1 MSNGDEI
8 LNALA
13 HGSLAEFGNAVLCH
27 HQVRQVP
34 RNGDNGPRVQR
45 GDDAGESALF
55 GGGALGEDGPAAF
68 GMVGAPG
75 EVCGSPGA
83 GVLLGADGL
92 GTDLAGQIDLE
103 GGIDG
108 HHVVIL
114 GDDVRIVGV
123 AAAAE
128 AEAGMVVHE
137 VVEEGISR
145 EEGPDSNAFVDGFIP
160 VGYGA
165 TIDKMGHR
173 SPDLFRVDT
182 QIMLVH
188 KVETDGIGDAAE
200 AKLDTVA
207 VLHELGDVACDGFFR
222 GTDGRVLE
230 LIDGFI
236 YLVEDVCHGDRQG
249 ALPPDGRG
257 LGVDLKDDL
266 ISPVEIF
273 QGHDQITAQVH
284 IPMLV
289 HGGDLSDEDVGR
301 QTAPQFLAVIVLVDG
316 EVGVKFSALGSHGP
330 LVEKE
335 GVVSEFSGQGCV
347 SSHGIVIATDGVPA
361 VYTLGQAEGDGVQ
374 LAEKGF
380 RLAAVGGPGETVA
393 VFDKVQRILQRSQP
407 LGVKFPGRN
416 TRKFS
421 G

>member
-1 MSNGDEI
+1 
-8 LNALA
+8 
-13 HGSLAEFGNAVLCH
+13 
-27 HQVRQVP
+27 
-34 RNGDNGPRVQR
+34 
-45 GDDAGESALF
+45 
-55 GGGALGEDGPAAF
+55 
-68 GMVGAPG
+68 
-75 EVCGSPGA
+75 
-83 GVLLGADGL
+83 
-92 GTDLAGQIDLE
+92 
-103 GGIDG
+103 
-108 HHVVIL
+108 
-114 GDDVRIVGV
+114 
-123 AAAAE
+123 
-128 AEAGMVVHE
+128 MVVHK
-137 VVEEGISR
+137 VVEEGVSR

-230 LIDGFI
+230 LVDGFI

-249 ALPPDGRG
+249 ALHPDGRG

-289 HGGDLSDEDVGR
+289 HGGDLGDEDVGR

-335 GVVSEFSGQGCV
+335 GV
-347 SSHGIVIATDGVPA
+347 
-361 VYTLGQAEGDGVQ
+361 Q

-393 VFDKVQRILQRSQP
+393 VFDKVQRIL
-407 LGVKFPGRN
+407 
-416 TRKFS
+416 
-421 G
+421 